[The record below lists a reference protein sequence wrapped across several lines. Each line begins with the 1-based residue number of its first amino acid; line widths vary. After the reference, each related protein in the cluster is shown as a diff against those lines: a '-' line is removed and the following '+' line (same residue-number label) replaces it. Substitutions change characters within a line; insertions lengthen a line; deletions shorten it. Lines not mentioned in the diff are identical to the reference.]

1 MHRGMF
7 VWEVIRNQQGMIRGF
22 KRLAAGLAFPADQL
36 SGSAAKLHRIRT
48 SLGFFSIRMV
58 GLVGTRTYT

>member
-1 MHRGMF
+1 
-7 VWEVIRNQQGMIRGF
+7 MIRGF

-58 GLVGTRTYT
+58 GLVGTRTDT